1 MAKRSADKGQVPKA
15 AVSQTPQPQA
25 TDSQGVVPTGTK
37 GNGSATHQAEL
48 DFASLS
54 PAGKAAAAAPTSA
67 APTGQPAAAPI
78 VVVELVNGV
87 DGVWKKLSNGKRVD
101 LTTKEWRQELA
112 RLFTRAPAP

>member
-1 MAKRSADKGQVPKA
+1 MA
-15 AVSQTPQPQA
+15 
-25 TDSQGVVPTGTK
+25 K
-37 GNGSATHQAEL
+37 GNGAKASEPNPPDAKGAESK
-48 DFASLS
+48 A
-54 PAGKAAAAAPTSA
+54 PKGKDGSA
-67 APTGQPAAAPI
+67 AGQPELEFSAKPAAAVAAVPAAPAADPV